1 MAALVRD
8 AILSCCLFCLAI
20 GSTIACCLFAYG
32 GGVEHG
38 IKAAAY
44 FWMLSSLFAY
54 VSAPCTPPRT
64 RAPTER
70 GGNTPSLRR
79 WWRVTKYL
87 IEEAFGPKSQVAQFV
102 PVFRT
107 KHEQSQ
113 PLVVPGLGE
122 PGVRLG
128 RVLCLFCSSCGGR
141 LTRLLC
147 RAPRRSSAACP
158 ASSEPKYCGA
168 VLSSCPEGEPPSPAR
183 PVHCSPPFPLTRN
196 WDIASC
202 PASLG
207 AVKSLSSVSPDRAL
221 ASACSRTCTY
231 SAAPFLSLLQSTYRF
246 VPAPHSS

>member
-1 MAALVRD
+1 MALQNGNPQKLDSVLDNTPKVRIFLKPYAPPAALGLAGFASSTFITSMWIAEWWGDASSPGAFFPFVMMFGGLAQFLAGMWGFVARDTLVTVINTMWGSFWLAQGILFYLNAAGTVPPSSIHQHFPELAAWFIPLAAFTWSGAIAALVRD

-44 FWMLSSLFAY
+44 FWMLSSLFA
-54 VSAPCTPPRT
+54 
-64 RAPTER
+64 
-70 GGNTPSLRR
+70 

-122 PGVRLG
+122 PGVKRG
-128 RVLCLFCSSCGGR
+128 MPGV
-141 LTRLLC
+141 
-147 RAPRRSSAACP
+147 
-158 ASSEPKYCGA
+158 
-168 VLSSCPEGEPPSPAR
+168 V
-183 PVHCSPPFPLTRN
+183 
-196 WDIASC
+196 
-202 PASLG
+202 
-207 AVKSLSSVSPDRAL
+207 
-221 ASACSRTCTY
+221 
-231 SAAPFLSLLQSTYRF
+231 
-246 VPAPHSS
+246 